1 MFDVLDGA
9 IEDLVLM
16 TDGDTKK
23 MDAFLNGKPIEDKEK
38 EEKTN
43 TEIKTNS
50 EEDKENDEK
59 GV

>member
-43 TEIKTNS
+43 TESKTDS